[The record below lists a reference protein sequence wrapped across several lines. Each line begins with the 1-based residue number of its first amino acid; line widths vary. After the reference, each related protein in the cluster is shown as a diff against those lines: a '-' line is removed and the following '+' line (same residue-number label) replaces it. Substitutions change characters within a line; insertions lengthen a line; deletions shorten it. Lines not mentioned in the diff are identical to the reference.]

1 MGASEIKHYKKTNS
15 FFPKRHKKINLNIY
29 TTVNQDNSQRR
40 FHTEKNPKNIKFFCI
55 IMTKRTPAIYFH
67 FEAQIETIETRNV
80 N

>member
-15 FFPKRHKKINLNIY
+15 FFSKRHIKNHNIY

-40 FHTEKNPKNIKFFCI
+40 FHTEKNPKNVKFFCI
-55 IMTKRTPAIYFH
+55 IITKRTPVIYFH
-67 FEAQIETIETRNV
+67 FEAQIKKIETRNV